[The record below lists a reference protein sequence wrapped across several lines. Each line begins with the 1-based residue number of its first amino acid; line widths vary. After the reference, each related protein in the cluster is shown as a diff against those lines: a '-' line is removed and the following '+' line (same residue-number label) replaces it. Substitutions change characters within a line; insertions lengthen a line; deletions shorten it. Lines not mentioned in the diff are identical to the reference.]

1 MASYLANAFSLQMID
16 IDTSEESFLQVTSV
30 RAEEV
35 AEADFVSV
43 IGHADTANVVSGILN
58 REVKMNR
65 QSVKLTLMDT
75 LYVAQ
80 VVGGRLPEGATTLP
94 EGFRIEFLKV
104 RLVLT

>member
-1 MASYLANAFSLQMID
+1 MAQYLSNAFSLQML
-16 IDTSEESFLQVTSV
+16 DTSTETFLQVTPV
-30 RAEEV
+30 GAEEV
-35 AEADFVSV
+35 AAADFMSV
-43 IGHADTANVVSGILN
+43 IGDADTANVVSGILN

-104 RLVLT
+104 RPVLA